1 MEEKKATAAVTVS
14 VECSDGFKQTV
25 SGDTAIVFTVSEIEK
40 FMKGEISA
48 MDGAAAYVGHGIPD
62 QIFARVITE
71 QIICLVTTEHKNP
84 VTAAYFLHAMSERL
98 AKASKQLCEDST
110 DKDMGD
116 FLKETVSDM
125 FDRVFG
131 KG

>member
-1 MEEKKATAAVTVS
+1 MEEKKIAAVTVS

-48 MDGAAAYVGHGIPD
+48 MDGAAAYIGNGIPD
-62 QIFARVITE
+62 PIFARALAE
-71 QIICLVTTEHKNP
+71 YIICLAETEHKNP
-84 VTAAYFLHAMSERL
+84 VKAAFFLHAMSERL
-98 AKASKQLCEDST
+98 TDASKRLCEGST
-110 DKDMGD
+110 DEHMSS
-116 FLKETVSDM
+116 FLKESVSDM
-125 FDRVFG
+125 VDRFFG